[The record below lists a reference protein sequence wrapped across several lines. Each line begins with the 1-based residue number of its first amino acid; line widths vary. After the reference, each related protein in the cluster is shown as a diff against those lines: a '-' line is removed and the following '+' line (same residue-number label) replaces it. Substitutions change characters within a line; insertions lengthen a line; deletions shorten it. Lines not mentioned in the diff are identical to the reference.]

1 MIMMKTSILHVEQ
14 SWKRIEDTYDYPNV
28 DTVLSMEL
36 KVNQA
41 YGELNSTQIMANMEL
56 KCNQVYGELN

>member
-1 MIMMKTSILHVEQ
+1 MKTSILHVEQ

-36 KVNQA
+36 KVNKQA
-41 YGELNSTQIMANMEL
+41 GIWRA
-56 KCNQVYGELN
+56 